1 MFLIC
6 QKCNSRGWP
15 HIKLVCSIPDLAGKS
30 PRIFDLPS
38 EQKVGLGPG
47 VCVCVCVCVLE
58 GVGLARER
66 NPIYENW
73 MMVSQNGSEHLKQLF
88 GGRRDWIY
96 FQSLFCTLTKA
107 VLLFSEGEALFTYSK
122 SLLLCI
128 SVWLIYNVV
137 LVLGMQ
143 QSDSVMDV
151 SILSQSLF
159 PYKLLKD
166 TE

>member
-1 MFLIC
+1 M
-6 QKCNSRGWP
+6 
-15 HIKLVCSIPDLAGKS
+15 
-30 PRIFDLPS
+30 PS

-47 VCVCVCVCVLE
+47 VCVCVCVCVCVLE